1 MSWAAPF
8 ILPIFGSLLCSCSSG
23 HWTGINTP
31 SSGGNPGWK
40 RPQPLLYT
48 GRRLTKYFILVAKPL
63 EEVLPPF
70 FFLRSH
76 PNSQVQNPRKK
87 VSHPPCPAAVVGN
100 CEQACEWRMKAR
112 LRKGWDEATSCS
124 FAAGTRLPQDYTDS
138 SAFKMMLARCAGGL
152 LFSPPFHQRQF
163 IVG

>member
-31 SSGGNPGWK
+31 SSGGNPG
-40 RPQPLLYT
+40 L
-48 GRRLTKYFILVAKPL
+48 G
-63 EEVLPPF
+63 
-70 FFLRSH
+70 H

-100 CEQACEWRMKAR
+100 CEQACEWRMNAR